1 MTKQSKAKSDETM
14 TEEQWNESRSQRI
27 QSLNLSRMNLPL
39 DDGSRRSHG
48 IARLHFIV
56 LNYRSLTVAE
66 DKAIANLSNIDWW
79 NPRTVHGQTP
89 LHFLAA
95 FAWQDQFLNEML
107 AKRNVAVNA
116 QDKWGQTPLHYAVR
130 HNQQDKAIKPL
141 LRAGANPRIT
151 DRIGMTPLMALETE
165 DCSSLINEEG
175 HHCLKDA
182 EWWRDTDFAL
192 EV

>member
-1 MTKQSKAKSDETM
+1 M
-14 TEEQWNESRSQRI
+14 
-27 QSLNLSRMNLPL
+27 NLSPG
-39 DDGSRRSHG
+39 DGSRQSNG

-56 LNYRSLTVAE
+56 LNYRFNIVAQ
-66 DKAIANLSNIDWW
+66 DKAIANLSNIDWR
-79 NPRTVHGQTP
+79 NPSTVHGKTP

-95 FAWQDQFLNEML
+95 FEWQDQFLNKML
-107 AKRNVAVNA
+107 ASGKVAVNA

-141 LRAGANPRIT
+141 LRAGANTRIT
-151 DRIGMTPLMALETE
+151 DRIVMTPLMALEVHKP
-165 DCSSLINEEG
+165 DVLRNGEG